1 MAITNSYRPANHI
14 GDYALSFLILL
25 LLLLWSVSNL
35 FSQEPPI
42 TIHLN
47 ESVEYYNTTS
57 PKKGVTLVV
66 HGLNVKPSAMLDLI
80 GWLNEQGSDACLLKL
95 SGHYANSSDAWAM
108 PRDTWQTEMKYAYD
122 IGRKIA
128 SANGVPLFFL
138 GFSLGGL
145 LGPAILSAGNG
156 IYQFDKQLLF
166 APAIG
171 LRTRSYLVK
180 LSFFFNEKNR
190 LPSFTPEPYRANNK
204 LPILFYKIM
213 FREERLL
220 KKNLFKHVNIPT
232 MVFIDPSD
240 ELISYRKLQK
250 LSQKFKLTNFR
261 MVTLDK
267 DLAGRET
274 KYHHLIISERTMGRK
289 NWELVTGEMSR
300 FLFND

>member
-1 MAITNSYRPANHI
+1 MTRTNNYRPVDLICGN
-14 GDYALSFLILL
+14 ALSFLIFLPL
-25 LLLLWSVSNL
+25 FLCSVNNLWS
-35 FSQEPPI
+35 QQPQI
-42 TIHLN
+42 TIPLN

-80 GWLNEQGSDACLLKL
+80 DWLNKHGSDACLVKL
-95 SGHYANSSDAWAM
+95 SGHYENSPDTWAM
-108 PRDTWQTEMKYAYD
+108 SMDTWQSEMRYAYD
-122 IGRKIA
+122 IARKIA
-128 SANGVPLFFL
+128 NASGVPLFFL

-180 LSFFFNEKNR
+180 LSFFFNEKKR

-213 FREERLL
+213 FHEERLL
-220 KKNLFKHVNIPT
+220 KKNFFKHVNIPT
-232 MVFIDPSD
+232 VVFIDPSD
-240 ELISYRKLQK
+240 ELISYRKLNK

-267 DLAGRET
+267 NLTGRET
-274 KYHHLIISERTMGRK
+274 QYHHLIINERTMGRK
-289 NWELVTGEMSR
+289 NWEMVTGEMSR